1 MTSSAAR
8 PKLAIVAGRG
18 PLPLALADAAMAAG
32 RPIFVVGLEGESE
45 PAIERFPHGWVRI
58 GAMGK
63 FLNMLKEEGCA
74 EIVMIGPVTRPDLTR
89 IKPDLTGVKLLP
101 RFLKMMRQGDDGLL
115 RGVIDFLEKDH
126 GLKVIAPE
134 DVSADLLA
142 PQGPIGRHQP
152 NENNLNDISQAA
164 KVVRA
169 IGALDIGQGAVVC
182 RGVVLAV
189 EAAEGTDA
197 MLDRLLELSAT
208 LKGTAEAREGVLV
221 KLPKPGQERRID
233 LPTIGV
239 QTIEKAAAAGLA
251 GIAVEAGGALIYDVA
266 AVARA
271 ADAAGLF
278 VTGLEPAA
286 TEAAR

>member
-1 MTSSAAR
+1 M
-8 PKLAIVAGRG
+8 
-18 PLPLALADAAMAAG
+18 ALADAAMAAG